1 MRSSRAPLMSFQR
14 IGIEAFFLVL
24 AVFFA
29 LAVDEAWQDHENSKA
44 AKKALSR
51 IHQELGKNSKL
62 IRSESEQHKLELE
75 RIQPLIERLDSEY
88 PAPDDLDTNV
98 RISVSILRDTAWR
111 SAQFS
116 DALKYLPYEKIEP
129 VTTAYS
135 LQQLYQI
142 QSSQA
147 FIIQGNVSFIE
158 ATPAVQLRS
167 SFEVLRQL
175 YAIEQSLL
183 SVYEQIPM
191 QTESVTQ

>member
-1 MRSSRAPLMSFQR
+1 MRSTSAPLMSFQR
-14 IGIEAFFLVL
+14 IGIEAFLLVL

-29 LAVDEAWQDHENSKA
+29 LAVDEAWQDHENSET

-51 IHQELGKNSKL
+51 IHQELGKNSKR
-62 IRSESEQHKLELE
+62 IRSESEQHRLELE
-75 RIQPLIERLDSEY
+75 RIQPLIERLDAGE
-88 PAPDDLDTNV
+88 PAPDDLDPDV
-98 RISVSILRDTAWR
+98 RISISVLRDTAWR

-129 VTTAYS
+129 VTAAYS
-135 LQQLYQI
+135 VQQLYQY

-147 FIIQGNVSFIE
+147 FAIQGNVSFIE

-175 YAIEQSLL
+175 YVIEQTLL
-183 SVYEQIPM
+183 SVYEQVPTK
-191 QTESVTQ
+191 TESVTQ